1 MNTWEVFPAV
11 EYNWGRLFLTFQN
24 EQWLLSFGVALL
36 SIFFFTYSLASV
48 VVLLHSFKFYCPLCL
63 SSMRFC
69 NGSEIKKK
77 TELWCFPVW
86 SRPSQWLNVSL
97 CTPYLSCTS
106 RNFVQLPSNTYPLSC
121 NCVLNFC
128 CRNCQDWKR
137 SMFGTRMFDFW
148 CTCLHTSSRCIRD
161 LVKLNEFYSPPP
173 SFQGPVRLS

>member
-77 TELWCFPVW
+77 KIDP
-86 SRPSQWLNVSL
+86 QHI
-97 CTPYLSCTS
+97 
-106 RNFVQLPSNTYPLSC
+106 
-121 NCVLNFC
+121 
-128 CRNCQDWKR
+128 
-137 SMFGTRMFDFW
+137 FGTVFN
-148 CTCLHTSSRCIRD
+148 S
-161 LVKLNEFYSPPP
+161 
-173 SFQGPVRLS
+173 LSILCDHSLFSARRERG